1 VFYNKDMGMKERLKR
16 FRSFWLFPLMSTG
29 LLIATYRGGE
39 TRLPRLA
46 ALLVAGLLAWTLLE
60 YLFHRFILHANIR
73 SGMLRSFTN
82 ESHLRHH
89 LAPRDPDQILVKPVF
104 ALVVSTVIFAII
116 LSMTR
121 DPFVSAATISGIWAG
136 FLYYEAVHYRVHM
149 SLSHSRVLQ
158 QQRRAH
164 FYHHFSNSGLCFG
177 VTSPLWD
184 YVFGTMRKP
193 DPGAA
198 A

>member
-1 VFYNKDMGMKERLKR
+1 VLYNKDMGMKEQLVR
-16 FRSFWLFPLMSTG
+16 FRSFWLLPLLSAE
-29 LLIATYRGGE
+29 LLLATYRGGE
-39 TRLPRLA
+39 STLFSLGVS
-46 ALLVAGLLAWTLLE
+46 LIAGLLAWTLLE
-60 YLFHRFILHANIR
+60 YVFHRFILHATIR
-73 SGMLRSFTN
+73 NPLLRSFVN

-89 LAPRDPDQILVKPVF
+89 LAPRDPDQILVKPLF
-104 ALVVSTVIFAII
+104 ALAVSAVIYAII
-116 LSMTR
+116 LLISR
-121 DPFVSAATISGIWAG
+121 NPFVSSGIMVGIWAG

-149 SLSHSRVLQ
+149 SLTHSRLLQ

-164 FYHHFSNSGLCFG
+164 FYHHFSNSRQCFG

-193 DPGAA
+193 DTGAA